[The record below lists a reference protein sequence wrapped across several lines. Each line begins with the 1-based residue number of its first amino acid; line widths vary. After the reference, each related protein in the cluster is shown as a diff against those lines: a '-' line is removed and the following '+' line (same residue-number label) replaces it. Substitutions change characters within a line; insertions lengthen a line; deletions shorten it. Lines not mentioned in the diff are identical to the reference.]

1 MTDASRDDQPDAP
14 ASSSAQDPVRL
25 ARRLERERAARQ
37 EAEAIA
43 ERVTGELYGA
53 LQELTA
59 VNESLRDFVAVAA
72 HDLRAPLTGVL
83 GFTSLLRERWDRLD
97 DDQRREFIDG
107 IERAGRQ
114 LERLVDDLMTISR
127 IEAGELHTRAEAI
140 ELRAVVDLAIESAA
154 RNTPVELEVG
164 SDLVVVADPDHV
176 RRALVNYLSNAV
188 KYGAPPVELRAEPV
202 DGWIDVHV
210 TDHGEGVPDEFAPRL
225 FDRFAR
231 AEGARSNGVA
241 GTGLGLAIVRGL
253 AQANGGDAWY
263 EQHGSAGACFVLRV
277 PGPTLEGAAF

>member
-1 MTDASRDDQPDAP
+1 MTDATRPDEPGQPAASTGPDP
-14 ASSSAQDPVRL
+14 ARL
-25 ARRLERERAARQ
+25 ARRLARERAARQ

-59 VNESLRDFVAVAA
+59 VNASLRDFVAVAA

-83 GFTSLLRERWDRLD
+83 GYAGLLRERWDRLGD
-97 DDQRREFIDG
+97 DTKREFTDG

-114 LERLVDDLMTISR
+114 LERLVDDLLTISR
-127 IEAGELHTRAEAI
+127 IEAGALQTRAEAM

-154 RNTPVELEVG
+154 RNTSVELEVG
-164 SDLVVVADPDHV
+164 PDLVVLADPDHV
-176 RRALVNYLSNAV
+176 RRVLVNYVSNAV

-210 TDHGEGVPDEFAPRL
+210 SDHGEGVPEEFVPRL

-231 AEGARSNGVA
+231 AEEVRSKGLE

-253 AQANGGDAWY
+253 ARANGGDAWY
-263 EQHGSAGACFVLRV
+263 ERHGSEGACFVLRV
-277 PGPTLEGAAF
+277 PRSAPEVAGV